1 MEKKKSIY
9 QRAAEWGVPFGL
21 YLACAAMPYIFSD
34 YFPPLS
40 FLFII
45 MVLGIPFIVGYFQR
59 HKFIEDDGFTE
70 YAGLWM
76 LGIMLFLLGTLVAS
90 LIVYLVLQYFRP
102 TFMYD
107 QAQVI
112 INAYKDMPEMK
123 RLYAQYDIQGVE
135 FIGVTF
141 DTVGDVLQ
149 EYMDKEQLPWRVIGE
164 LEKMKDSKMAKDYHI
179 QWIPTMYLLDTE
191 GRVLLATVEI
201 EKLKAK
207 LAELKKANKLVAPEL
222 AGQDHAP
229 YYPGGTTALM
239 KFLSTHIKY
248 PADAERCGVEGRV
261 MVTFY
266 VEPDGKVSDV
276 KVAKTDLK
284 NRLSDKKFDKYSDI
298 DKFAMREKGE
308 GQLKEEALR
317 VVSMMVDWK
326 PAQRRGKPARV
337 KYSLPVTFRLK

>member
-1 MEKKKSIY
+1 MLMGMVSTTTAQGLDEKY
-9 QRAAEWGVPFGL
+9 AADLLPVGTKAPDLVDPTHKVHPIDDFRGR
-21 YLACAAMPYIFSD
+21 CV
-34 YFPPLS
+34 
-40 FLFII
+40 
-45 MVLGIPFIVGYFQR
+45 VLDFF
-59 HKFIEDDGFTE
+59 
-70 YAGLWM
+70 
-76 LGIMLFLLGTLVAS
+76 AS
-90 LIVYLVLQYFRP
+90 WCGDCR
-102 TFMYD
+102 
-107 QAQVI
+107 
-112 INAYKDMPEMK
+112 KDMPEMK

-317 VVSMMVDWK
+317 VVGMMADWK
-326 PAQRRGKPARV
+326 PALRRGKPVRV

>member
-1 MEKKKSIY
+1 MLM
-9 QRAAEWGVPFGL
+9 G
-21 YLACAAMPYIFSD
+21 
-34 YFPPLS
+34 
-40 FLFII
+40 
-45 MVLGIPFIVGYFQR
+45 MVGTMMAQDLDAKYAVDLLPVGTKAPDLVDPT
-59 HKFIEDDGFTE
+59 HKIHPIDDFRGRC
-70 YAGLWM
+70 
-76 LGIMLFLLGTLVAS
+76 
-90 LIVYLVLQYFRP
+90 LVLDFFASWCGDCR
-102 TFMYD
+102 
-107 QAQVI
+107 
-112 INAYKDMPEMK
+112 KDMPEMK
-123 RLYAQYDIQGVE
+123 KLYTQYDIQGVN
-135 FIGVTF
+135 FIGISF
-141 DTVGDVLQ
+141 DTDADKLQ
-149 EYMDKEQLPWRVIGE
+149 EYMDKEQMPWRVLSE

-229 YYPGGTTALM
+229 YYPSGTTALM

-276 KVAKTDLK
+276 KVAKADLK

-317 VVSMMVDWK
+317 VVSMMADWK
-326 PAQRRGKPARV
+326 PALRRGEKVRV
-337 KYSLPVTFRLK
+337 KYSLPITFKLK

>member
-1 MEKKKSIY
+1 MLMAMVSTTTAQGLDEKY
-9 QRAAEWGVPFGL
+9 AADLLP
-21 YLACAAMPYIFSD
+21 
-34 YFPPLS
+34 
-40 FLFII
+40 
-45 MVLGIPFIVGYFQR
+45 VGTKAPDLVDPT
-59 HKFIEDDGFTE
+59 HKIHPIDDFRGRC
-70 YAGLWM
+70 
-76 LGIMLFLLGTLVAS
+76 
-90 LIVYLVLQYFRP
+90 LVLDFFASWCGDCR
-102 TFMYD
+102 
-107 QAQVI
+107 
-112 INAYKDMPEMK
+112 KDMPEMK
-123 RLYAQYDIQGVE
+123 KLYTQYDIQGVN
-135 FIGVTF
+135 FIGISF
-141 DTVGDVLQ
+141 DTDADKLQ
-149 EYMDKEQLPWRVIGE
+149 EYMDKEQMPWRVLSE

-229 YYPGGTTALM
+229 YYPSGTTALM

-276 KVAKTDLK
+276 KVAKADLK

-317 VVSMMVDWK
+317 VVSMMADWK
-326 PAQRRGKPARV
+326 PALRRGEKVRV
-337 KYSLPVTFRLK
+337 KYSLPITFKLK